1 MLPKN
6 STKVIVLSGD
16 YGYINQITTTIKS
29 VLYHNRGSKFYLINS
44 DIPQEWFKLI
54 NRRLAPLDSVI
65 IDKKIRQ
72 SVLDQEHVGLDH
84 IQPIAYGKIMIPDLI
99 SEDGRVLYIDSDTV
113 VDGNLSPLFAADL
126 HGHPIAAV
134 LDLDE
139 NNGSFNTGVV
149 LYDLDTVH
157 QIPNLVKEEL
167 KIGQDQGLRNADQ
180 DVMNHYFKAN
190 FHQLPLKYNYQ
201 IGMDRNAFY
210 DNHSY
215 YFTAMNEV
223 TRPCIIHY
231 LTDDKPWRT
240 VSSSRLRDRWWQYYG
255 LSWDDID
262 NHRPLPQ
269 LDSPY
274 HGRCC
279 TFLTSENMGQLPKL
293 VRLLPDY
300 QFNIAAWSTGDAA
313 LGGGERLPL
322 PVHYPA
328 AD

>member
-1 MLPKN
+1 
-6 STKVIVLSGD
+6 
-16 YGYINQITTTIKS
+16 
-29 VLYHNRGSKFYLINS
+29 
-44 DIPQEWFKLI
+44 
-54 NRRLAPLDSVI
+54 
-65 IDKKIRQ
+65 
-72 SVLDQEHVGLDH
+72 
-84 IQPIAYGKIMIPDLI
+84 
-99 SEDGRVLYIDSDTV
+99 
-113 VDGNLSPLFAADL
+113 
-126 HGHPIAAV
+126 
-134 LDLDE
+134 
-139 NNGSFNTGVV
+139 
-149 LYDLDTVH
+149 
-157 QIPNLVKEEL
+157 
-167 KIGQDQGLRNADQ
+167 
-180 DVMNHYFKAN
+180 MNHYFKAN